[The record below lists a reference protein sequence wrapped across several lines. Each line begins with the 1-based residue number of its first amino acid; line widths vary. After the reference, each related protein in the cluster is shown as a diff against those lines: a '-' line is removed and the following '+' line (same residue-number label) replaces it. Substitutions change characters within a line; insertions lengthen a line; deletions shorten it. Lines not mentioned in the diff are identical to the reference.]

1 MTRMKSLLCGVC
13 GAVALAV
20 AMRVLPAD
28 RSEGSVR
35 LQRPLMG
42 TIWSVEVV
50 HSGDGIAARQ
60 AGEAVFEELERIDRL
75 MSEWKPESPVSKIN
89 DAAGRAM
96 VEVPVELRDLLER
109 SVAYGHKSGGSF
121 DITWRGMRHLW
132 RFDDGFRVPAAAEV
146 DAARALVN
154 YRDLRIEGN
163 RVGLARAGM
172 SIGLGGIAKGY
183 AIDRAAAILEQR
195 GFGHY
200 LVDGGGDI
208 RVKGTKGGRPWRLG
222 IQAPRAERGTLLGA
236 VSLTSGVLVTSGD
249 YERFKLAGGVR
260 YHHIIDPH
268 TGWPATACR
277 SVTVIAPAAEQAVV
291 WAKIIFIGGPAEGLA
306 AARAEGIEALVIDSL
321 GGRHETMGFARAF
334 EAKGNTP

>member
-1 MTRMKSLLCGVC
+1 V
-13 GAVALAV
+13 
-20 AMRVLPAD
+20 D
-28 RSEGSVR
+28 RSEGSVGLR
-35 LQRPLMG
+35 RPLMG
-42 TIWSVEVV
+42 TVWSVEVV
-50 HSGDGIAARQ
+50 HQGNGLAARQ
-60 AGEAVFEELERIDRL
+60 AGEAVFDELERIDRL
-75 MSEWKPESPVSKIN
+75 MSEWRPESPVSQIN
-89 DAAGRAM
+89 DAAGRAL
-96 VEVPVELRDLLER
+96 VEVPAELRELLER
-109 SVAYGHKSGGSF
+109 SVAYSRNSDGAF

-195 GFGHY
+195 GFGNY

-208 RVKGTKGGRPWRLG
+208 RVKGTTGGRPWRLG
-222 IQAPRAERGTLLGA
+222 IQNPRAERGTLLGA
-236 VSLTSGVLVTSGD
+236 VSLTSGALVTSGD

-268 TGWPATACR
+268 TGWPASVCR
-277 SVTVIAPAAEQAVV
+277 SVTVIAPTAEQAVV
-291 WAKIIFIGGPAEGLA
+291 WAKIIFIGGPAKGLA
-306 AARAEGIEALVIDSL
+306 AARAEGLAALAIDA
-321 GGRHETMGFARAF
+321 GGARHETPGFARAF
-334 EAKGNTP
+334 EEKGSTP